1 MLLFRKKQNK
11 GGATPNSSGQSD
23 REKCNENNR
32 CCTVPY
38 GERLQGIFKE
48 SGNDSD
54 NRAEAGQST
63 ILNVANCNPSGRGMN
78 GSVYFCEGLAPT
90 LTTNKGEGIKI
101 ITIEKRKEFD
111 NEK

>member
-1 MLLFRKKQNK
+1 MLN
-11 GGATPNSSGQSD
+11 GSSQPRGPESD
-23 REKCNENNR
+23 EINGHFP
-32 CCTVPY
+32 VPY
-38 GERLQGIFKE
+38 GERLQGICKE

-54 NRAEAGQST
+54 NRAKAGQPT

-101 ITIEKRKEFD
+101 ITIDKRKEFN
-111 NEK
+111 NEQ